1 MLPVFR
7 AGGWLWQ
14 GELHGLCTCL
24 WCSDRCCAVL
34 EDACW
39 VMLCVV
45 CVRVFCGGFVNNQA
59 SAVFVGGCSLPGG
72 FCWWLQSPRLLLL
85 PELCYHRVLES
96 STQCSVEPAPMTCDV
111 RGCHQR
117 PVQTAVTE

>member
-1 MLPVFR
+1 VLPVFR

-45 CVRVFCGGFVNNQA
+45 CVVCVRVFCGGFVNNQGYQRFLLVA
-59 SAVFVGGCSLPGG
+59 AVSLAVFVGGCSLPGSCCCQSFATIG
-72 FCWWLQSPRLLLL
+72 SSSPRRNAAL
-85 PELCYHRVLES
+85 S
-96 STQCSVEPAPMTCDV
+96 
-111 RGCHQR
+111 QR
-117 PVQTAVTE
+117 PCVVM